1 MTTRSATFEATCPSC
16 GQTVAVT
23 ASDADIRGASVAV
36 TEKCQRCLG
45 QFEAITDLSCL
56 EWDDQCRTEV
66 GRLG

>member
-1 MTTRSATFEATCPSC
+1 MTTRLATFEATCPSC
-16 GQTVAVT
+16 GQTVTVT
-23 ASDADIRGASVAV
+23 AAEADIKGASVAV

-56 EWDDQCRTEV
+56 EWDDQCVTEV

>member
-1 MTTRSATFEATCPSC
+1 MSTRTATFTATCPSC
-16 GQTVAVT
+16 GQAVAVT
-23 ASDADIRGASVAV
+23 AAEADIRDGTVAV

-45 QFEAITDLSCL
+45 EFEAITDLDCL

>member
-1 MTTRSATFEATCPSC
+1 MTTRTTSFEAVCPSC
-16 GQTVAVT
+16 GQAVT
-23 ASDADIRGASVAV
+23 VTATQTDIRDGSVAV

-56 EWDDQCRTEV
+56 EWDEQCVTEV